1 MIVQTI
7 HKRGTKTLVLS
18 FLSQLNESLLNAG
31 ISDALLSLKPVIEKS
46 IKLQQHQASCT
57 KNYGNTKCKR
67 NCDWEV
73 SASVKFTNKCI
84 KSPKTQL
91 STELCAKQI
100 ESANLPDFPAVFVF
114 EICCKKMQIQNH
126 EIDCKVRRTIN
137 YYDPYF
143 LFVL

>member
-1 MIVQTI
+1 MNLKT
-7 HKRGTKTLVLS
+7 TKQPA
-18 FLSQLNESLLNAG
+18 FK
-31 ISDALLSLKPVIEKS
+31 SDQCKGSLKCLQNLPSPLQMPRRANVIFLICS
-46 IKLQQHQASCT
+46 SSWR
-57 KNYGNTKCKR
+57 KR
-67 NCDWEV
+67 NCGWKT

-137 YYDPYF
+137 YYHPYF